1 MADESLQDA
10 SSAMVETRSSRR
22 VSNIKLEDYNEVDP
36 TKDQHLYRWVMVY
49 ENGNITTHSVFSD
62 TFDRNCFFALVQET
76 RLDRGIGKE

>member
-1 MADESLQDA
+1 MNAANLLSIGTASHVADESLQDA

-49 ENGNITTHSVFSD
+49 EN
-62 TFDRNCFFALVQET
+62 Q
-76 RLDRGIGKE
+76 RG